1 MLAPIIR
8 GIKDMNDKAL
18 ITLIR
23 IIVTAVYRSIIVILL
38 TRIAGPEYSTE
49 IAVSIVVLLAVFE
62 LIEEAVYFD
71 G

>member
-1 MLAPIIR
+1 
-8 GIKDMNDKAL
+8 MNDKAL

-38 TRIAGPEYSTE
+38 TRIEGSEYSTE